1 MAGKITWTLG
11 GKSTLNCE
19 GCSCNYTIALFQVNY
34 KRIKFLI
41 LGNKDRQAWGGDMHG
56 DHQGG
61 NSTRLTDEP
70 SPDETPESTSK
81 VGVMWIIY
89 IKIIKFTL
97 N

>member
-41 LGNKDRQAWGGDMHG
+41 LEIKIARHGGDMHG

-89 IKIIKFTL
+89 IKIIKLTL